1 MTDERAKQMNA
12 PRDAKGRPILPPKG
26 KPDPKATAAAAPA
39 PAPAAAAEEPASDA
53 PKPPIRTV
61 GPQLG
66 PVR

>member
-1 MTDERAKQMNA
+1 MNA

-26 KPDPKATAAAAPA
+26 GKPDPKATAAQGAAPA
-39 PAPAAAAEEPASDA
+39 PASAAEEPASDA